1 MEWLRR
7 MKLKK
12 ALFAI
17 AFLNITIALILSL
30 LAIWGL
36 VELRSYFAADGI
48 GIIMDAQSEQVMV
61 RQIQEGSTE
70 EETAA
75 GVLSVVQTILP
86 IVIYI
91 CALFLSASMFY
102 RLKLR
107 EPIEALTKGAARI
120 IGNDLDFE
128 MEAGA
133 EDELGQLCT
142 AFETMRKTLL
152 ANNRELWRQAEERRK
167 LNAAFAHDLRNP
179 VTVLKGSVKLAKKV
193 VENDA
198 GDVQRQQVREEQ
210 PADTGRRARQGEQAQ
225 QREQAGQQGE
235 QAGQGEQAQPS
246 EQAEQRKQLAEHLQ
260 RIEDYTDRI
269 GQYVETMSGIQK
281 LEEITVR
288 KEPAAWNDLM
298 SELEQMVR
306 LVGADS
312 QKEIHFQTLGL
323 VEKAAGDIL
332 VDKAILFQIAEN
344 LVANAMRFATQKITA
359 QCSITGGNLAFT
371 VSDDG
376 CGFPEKLLQNGIQ
389 PFQKGTEEAGHF
401 GMGLYLCELLCK
413 KHGGNLTIQ
422 NIPTT
427 QNSQMI
433 QDNSMTQHSPTVQN
447 SPTGATVCAVIKIQ

>member
-12 ALFAI
+12 ALFSI

-36 VELRSYFAADGI
+36 AELRSYFAADGI
-48 GIIMDAQSEQVMV
+48 GIIMDAQSEQIMV
-61 RQIQEGSTE
+61 RQMQEGSAG

-75 GVLSVVQTILP
+75 EILSIVQILLP

-107 EPIEALTKGAARI
+107 EPIEALTKGADRI
-120 IGNDLDFE
+120 IDNDLDFE

-152 ANNRELWRQAEERRK
+152 ANNRELWRQAEERRR

-179 VTVLKGSVKLAKKV
+179 VTVLKGSVKLAKNV
-193 VENDA
+193 VGNDA

-210 PADTGRRARQGEQAQ
+210 PADTERQAVQRGNTE
-225 QREQAGQQGE
+225 QREQAEQGE
-235 QAGQGEQAQPS
+235 HAGQREQAQPK
-246 EQAEQRKQLAEHLQ
+246 EQAEQRKQLTEHLQ
-260 RIEDYTDRI
+260 RIEEYTDRI
-269 GQYVETMSGIQK
+269 GQYVETMSSIQK
-281 LEEITVR
+281 LEEITVQR
-288 KEPAAWNDLM
+288 ERITWDSLVI
-298 SELEQMVR
+298 ELENMIR
-306 LVGADS
+306 FMGADN
-312 QKEIHFQTLGL
+312 QKEICFQPSQTTER
-323 VEKAAGDIL
+323 VAGDIFL
-332 VDKAILFQIAEN
+332 DKSIFFQVAEN
-344 LVANAMRFATQKITA
+344 LVANAMRFATHKITV
-359 QCSITGGNLAFT
+359 QCNVEGGNLLFT

-413 KHGGNLTIQ
+413 KHGGSLTIQ
-422 NIPTT
+422 NNPTT
-427 QNSQMI
+427 QNRSA
-433 QDNSMTQHSPTVQN
+433 
-447 SPTGATVCAVIKIQ
+447 GAMVRAVLNGKISRKFSFQ

>member
-36 VELRSYFAADGI
+36 AELRSYFAADGI

-61 RQIQEGSTE
+61 RQMQEGSAGE
-70 EETAA
+70 KTAA
-75 GVLSVVQTILP
+75 EILSVVQILLP

-107 EPIEALTKGAARI
+107 EPIAALTKGADRI
-120 IGNDLDFE
+120 IDNDLDFE
-128 MEAGA
+128 MEAGS

-152 ANNRELWRQAEERRK
+152 DNNRELWRQAEERRR

-179 VTVLKGSVKLAKKV
+179 VTVLKGSVKLAKNSV
-193 VENDA
+193 SGVT
-198 GDVQRQQVREEQ
+198 
-210 PADTGRRARQGEQAQ
+210 AD
-225 QREQAGQQGE
+225 
-235 QAGQGEQAQPS
+235 
-246 EQAEQRKQLAEHLQ
+246 AEHLQ

-281 LEEITVR
+281 LEEISVQ

-298 SELEQMVR
+298 FELEQMVR
-306 LVGADS
+306 LMEADS
-312 QKEIHFQTLGL
+312 QKEIHFQSQETAKRLP
-323 VEKAAGDIL
+323 ADIL
-332 VDKAILFQIAEN
+332 LDKSIFFQVAEN
-344 LVANAMRFATQKITA
+344 LVANAIRFAVHKIMV
-359 QCSITGGNLAFT
+359 QCAVTDENLSFT

-376 CGFPEKLLQNGIQ
+376 CGFPDKLLQNGIQ

-401 GMGLYLCELLCK
+401 GMGLYLCELLCR
-413 KHGGNLTIQ
+413 KHGGSLTIQ
-422 NIPTT
+422 N
-427 QNSQMI
+427 N
-433 QDNSMTQHSPTVQN
+433 
-447 SPTGATVCAVIKIQ
+447 PTGATVCTVIKIQ